1 MDSTVSDRSNSAEKS
16 LAAFVK
22 EEVVPLT
29 IELVLELVFKTGHN
43 SSTPPPGVAGS
54 PAQLVRDPAC

>member
-1 MDSTVSDRSNSAEKS
+1 
-16 LAAFVK
+16 VK
-22 EEVVPLT
+22 EQVVPLT

-54 PAQLVRDPAC
+54 PAQVACDPAC